1 MRLAMIGL
9 GKMGSNMATRLM
21 RGGHGVVGYD
31 TNEESVRAAEAAGV
45 EGARSLD
52 EVAAKQPPPRVAWV
66 MVPAGEATDKTI
78 NALAARFAPG
88 DFIVDGGNSHYTDS
102 MRQGAAL
109 KQKGLRFVDVGT
121 SGGVWGLREGYCMMI
136 GGDEDTVEAL
146 RPIFEALAPA
156 PDRGWGRV
164 GPTGAGH
171 FVKMVHNGIEYAVM
185 QAYAEG
191 FQLMQAKADFHL
203 DLHQIAEI
211 WRFGSVIRSWLL
223 DLAAAALAENPTLEG
238 IAPYVPES
246 GEGRWTALEAI
257 QLGVPLPVITLAL
270 QDRFRSHEESPFGD
284 KLLAVL
290 RQQFGGHAVKH
301 TP

>member
-31 TNEESVRAAEAAGV
+31 TNEESVRAAEAAGAD
-45 EGARSLD
+45 GARSLD
-52 EVAAKQPPPRVAWV
+52 EVAAKLTPPRVAWV
-66 MVPAGEATDKTI
+66 MVPAGDATENAI
-78 NALAARFAPG
+78 NALAARFSPG

-102 MRQGAAL
+102 VRQGAAL
-109 KQKGLRFVDVGT
+109 KEKGLRFVDVGT
-121 SGGVWGLREGYCMMI
+121 SGGVWGLSEGYCMMI
-136 GGDEDTVEAL
+136 GGQNEDVEAL
-146 RPIFEALAPA
+146 RPIFETLAPA
-156 PDRGWGRV
+156 PDRGWGHV

-171 FVKMVHNGIEYAVM
+171 FVKMVHNGIEYGAM

-191 FQLMQAKADFHL
+191 FQLMQRKADFNL

-270 QDRFRSHEESPFGD
+270 QNRFRSEEESPFGD

-290 RQQFGGHAVKH
+290 RQQFGGHAVKRA
-301 TP
+301 P